1 VFRDLLNDHD
11 GEIFLA
17 MSILVEMCSN
27 WFPCPVMFDVRSVA
41 SELFLQGIL
50 CHTNILYATLTAF
63 NQIDYTLCPA
73 GGRCRHLVGFFGDST
88 AESVCS
94 LDVWASLT
102 ASAVAWAVSS
112 VFRDGDSK
120 LNQ

>member
-1 VFRDLLNDHD
+1 
-11 GEIFLA
+11 
-17 MSILVEMCSN
+17 
-27 WFPCPVMFDVRSVA
+27 MFDVRSVA
-41 SELFLQGIL
+41 SESFLQGIL
-50 CHTNILYATLTAF
+50 CPTNILYATLTAF
-63 NQIDYTLCPA
+63 DQIDYTLCPA
-73 GGRCRHLVGFFGDST
+73 VGRCRHLVGFFGDST

-120 LNQ
+120 LEPHFFQRRAAESPTAHYVFPTILTG